1 MAAPVAAIGEK
12 RQACQ
17 SGHGLQLAL
26 NGFPTQAST
35 MSSTFIKAAEVWL
48 PSEDGT
54 LLEFGSGAFGP
65 ARRFAAISRE
75 MCFGRGEGL
84 PGRAWDEGRPVL
96 LPRFEGSNFRRVA
109 AAHDAGLACAV
120 ALPLFVHDS
129 LSSVLVIFCGPNAAA
144 DAASGLELWHH
155 DARITS
161 DMRLVDGAFFG
172 ANAHAFESAS
182 RDTYLPRGV
191 GLPGAAWQRGEAV
204 FLENLPAAP
213 GRFLRAQEAAEA
225 GLLRGLAIPA
235 GSKLEDSHVV
245 SFLADAKL
253 PLARRIERWGPDA
266 AGALLRR
273 VYAFSELHGGASLVE
288 ATLPL
293 SATTGS
299 IVKAWRSAMP
309 AINDF
314 PASEPGAPAAAA
326 TAIGSWALLAIPV
339 VWGDEVV
346 EVVALY
352 L

>member
-1 MAAPVAAIGEK
+1 
-12 RQACQ
+12 
-17 SGHGLQLAL
+17 
-26 NGFPTQAST
+26 

-48 PSEDGT
+48 PSEDGS
-54 LLEFGSGAFGP
+54 LLEFGAGAFGP

-96 LPRFEGSNFRRVA
+96 LRQFEGSNFRRVSA
-109 AAHDAGLACAV
+109 ARDAGLACAI
-120 ALPLFVHDS
+120 ALPLFVRDC
-129 LSSVLVIFCGPNAAA
+129 LGSVLVIFCGADS
-144 DAASGLELWHH
+144 DAASGLELWQH

-172 ANAHAFESAS
+172 AHAQAFEAAS

-191 GLPGAAWQRGEAV
+191 GLPGLAWQRGEAV
-204 FLENLPAAP
+204 FLENLPAVP
-213 GRFLRAQEAAEA
+213 GQFLRAQEAAEA

-235 GSKLEDSHVV
+235 GSRLEDSHAV

-253 PLARRIERWGPDA
+253 PLARRVERWVPDV
-266 AGALLRR
+266 AGSLLRR
-273 VYAFSELHGGASLVE
+273 VYAFSELHGGASLIE
-288 ATLPL
+288 ASLPL
-293 SATTGS
+293 SAATGS
-299 IVKAWRSAMP
+299 IVKAWRSGMP

-339 VWGDEVV
+339 VWGSEVV